1 MSIPKVINYCWF
13 GRGELPDE
21 TKRYIETWK
30 KNCPDYK
37 IIEWNEDNFD
47 IHSNTYVEEAYI
59 AKKYAFVTDYV
70 RLYVLY
76 NNGGIYMDADVEIL
90 KPIDRFLN
98 EKAFSSFENNNKIPT
113 GIMGAEK
120 GNLWIKDLLDEYNYI
135 HFLRKDGS
143 YDTTSNTERITKFTI
158 DKYGLIPKSSYQ
170 KLEDGIVTIYP
181 YDYFCPKDWS
191 TGQINITENTYTIHH
206 FSGSWL
212 SKDKKEKLEYK
223 NRILDKYIKKYGKE
237 KGKRI
242 GMIIYKCS
250 YAFKH
255 PIKTIKMNGEKGNE
269 N

>member
-13 GRGELPDE
+13 GRGELPDD

-76 NNGGIYMDADVEIL
+76 NNGGIYMDTDVEIL

-98 EKAFSSFENNNKIPT
+98 EKAFSSFENNNTLST

-120 GNLWIKDLLDEYNYI
+120 GNLWIKDLMDEYNYI
-135 HFLRKDGS
+135 HFICV
-143 YDTTSNTERITKFTI
+143 NF
-158 DKYGLIPKSSYQ
+158 
-170 KLEDGIVTIYP
+170 
-181 YDYFCPKDWS
+181 
-191 TGQINITENTYTIHH
+191 
-206 FSGSWL
+206 
-212 SKDKKEKLEYK
+212 
-223 NRILDKYIKKYGKE
+223 
-237 KGKRI
+237 
-242 GMIIYKCS
+242 
-250 YAFKH
+250 
-255 PIKTIKMNGEKGNE
+255 
-269 N
+269 